1 MTDLIQ
7 STPAQAAV
15 ICSQLPGRE
24 IGLARREM
32 ENAAGGFVL
41 PFGPSIVILAVAKL
55 VAEAIVDYF
64 DDGN

>member
-1 MTDLIQ
+1 MTYRILTVPTQ
-7 STPAQAAV
+7 SSVACA
-15 ICSQLPGRE
+15 QLPGRE

-55 VAEAIVDYF
+55 VVEAIVDYF